1 MARCPLVILMILAAS
16 VASNPPALGQTSMP
30 DPATVK
36 AERVTSTRALV
47 LCQISAVKRLDD
59 RKSDPATIARSM
71 MSACGKQFDENVRVH
86 SRYLTDG
93 SAGQQKVAKAL
104 RVSSLDGAVQIVLRN
119 RQIR

>member
-1 MARCPLVILMILAAS
+1 MILAAS